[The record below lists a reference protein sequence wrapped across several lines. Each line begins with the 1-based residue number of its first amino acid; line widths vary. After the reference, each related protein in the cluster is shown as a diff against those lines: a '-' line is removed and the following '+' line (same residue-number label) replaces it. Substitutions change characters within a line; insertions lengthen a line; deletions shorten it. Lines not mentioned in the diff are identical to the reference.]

1 MSDECLTVTFFR
13 GLSASGK
20 STLAREL
27 AAKTGAIRLNLDAL
41 REMAGQPWSQEHEK
55 FIQNQQDQMALAAL
69 RSGRSV
75 IVDNTHL
82 VEKGPRR
89 LATRIW
95 EEGLNVNYDLIDV
108 TVSSD
113 ECRHRNMVRRNSPT
127 ADDSLSVPDHVVV
140 AQADLWAKEVKRGP
154 WTIESIHR
162 GLPEIVPVVPDSS
175 LPEAAIIDLD
185 GTLCN
190 AAGKR
195 GPYDF
200 DLCGGDELH
209 QHVLDF
215 VNGWAGDMDRSKAS
229 DRYVLICTGR
239 DAKYR
244 QTCLSWLEDN
254 NVPYDELFM
263 RAEGDVRRDSVI
275 KLQIYNENIRGE
287 YNVTAA
293 LDDRLRV
300 CNVWH
305 SLGIPVFRVGDPNA
319 TF

>member
-41 REMAGQPWSQEHEK
+41 REMAGQPWSQENEK
-55 FIQNQQDQMALAAL
+55 FIQAQQDEMALAAL
-69 RSGRSV
+69 RSSRSV

-175 LPEAAIIDLD
+175 LPEPAIIALD

-215 VNGWAGDMDRSKAS
+215 VNGWAGDMDSHHPGLDPLA
-229 DRYVLICTGR
+229 VP
-239 DAKYR
+239 AQ
-244 QTCLSWLEDN
+244 QTRHC
-254 NVPYDELFM
+254 
-263 RAEGDVRRDSVI
+263 GDV
-275 KLQIYNENIRGE
+275 
-287 YNVTAA
+287 VTDREVREQADLLDHVADVAPELGRSAFADA
-293 LDDRLRV
+293 LAVQQDV
-300 CNVWH
+300 A
-305 SLGIPVFRVGDPNA
+305 LGDVDHAVD
-319 TF
+319 

>member
-1 MSDECLTVTFFR
+1 MEDTPFGVTFFR

-27 AAKTGAIRLNLDAL
+27 AAKTGAIRLNLDSL
-41 REMAGQPWSQEHEK
+41 REMAGQPWSQENEK
-55 FIQNQQDQMALAAL
+55 FIQAQQDEMALAAL

-95 EEGLNVNYDLIDV
+95 EEGISVGYDLIDV

-162 GLPEIVPVVPDSS
+162 GLPEIVPVVTDPS
-175 LPEAAIIDLD
+175 LPEAICVDLD
-185 GTLCN
+185 GTLCDS
-190 AAGKR
+190 AGKR

-209 QHVLDF
+209 RHVLDF
-215 VNGWAGDMDRSKAS
+215 VNGWAS
-229 DRYVLICTGR
+229 DRDRIGSGDEIGR
-239 DAKYR
+239 A
-244 QTCLSWLEDN
+244 
-254 NVPYDELFM
+254 
-263 RAEGDVRRDSVI
+263 
-275 KLQIYNENIRGE
+275 
-287 YNVTAA
+287 
-293 LDDRLRV
+293 
-300 CNVWH
+300 
-305 SLGIPVFRVGDPNA
+305 
-319 TF
+319 